1 MRLLLLLVLVVVLL
15 APLLLWWDDILRI
28 FAERERVI
36 AEIQAAGAWGPV
48 VLIALAIAQTVV
60 APIPG
65 QMVNFVAGYIYGLGA
80 GFLYSWLGMFLGT
93 ASAMGLARW
102 AGRPVVDRLVSRALL
117 DRLDRLAQERSLG
130 FFFLFF
136 LIPGLPDDLLC
147 FAAGLTRLPL
157 RILLPMAALA
167 RIPGLFGAVWLG
179 AEAESLPWP
188 VWVAFSLLGLVAA
201 LVVWRYGERL
211 QEVLLRLAGSQ
222 RDDAGRH
229 DGPTG
234 TT

>member
-1 MRLLLLLVLVVVLL
+1 MLLLIVLAAALL
-15 APLLLWWDDILRI
+15 APLLLWWDEIQHI
-28 FAERERVI
+28 FATRSQVI

-80 GFLYSWLGMFLGT
+80 GFLYSWLGLILGT
-93 ASAMGLARW
+93 AIAMGLARW
-102 AGRPVVDRLVSRALL
+102 AGRPVVERLVSRALL
-117 DRLDRLAQERSLG
+117 DRLDRLAQQRSLG

-179 AEAESLPWP
+179 AEAESLPWQ
-188 VWVAFSLLGLVAA
+188 VWVAFSVLGLVAA
-201 LVVWRYGERL
+201 LLVWRYGERV
-211 QEVLLRLAGSQ
+211 QEVLLRLAGSHKGEP
-222 RDDAGRH
+222 GRH
-229 DGPTG
+229 DDPTR
-234 TT
+234 TP

>member
-1 MRLLLLLVLVVVLL
+1 MRVLVLLVLAAALL

-28 FAERERVI
+28 FAERDQII
-36 AEIQAAGAWGPV
+36 AEIRAAGAWGPV

-80 GFLYSWLGMFLGT
+80 GFVYSWLGLILGT
-93 ASAMGLARW
+93 SIAMGLARW
-102 AGRPVVDRLVSRALL
+102 AGRPVVERLVSRGLL
-117 DRLDRLAQERSLG
+117 DRLDRLARERSLG
-130 FFFLFF
+130 FFLLFF

-157 RILLPMAALA
+157 RILLPMAGLA
-167 RIPGLFGAVWLG
+167 RIPGLLGAVWLG
-179 AEAESLPWP
+179 AEAESLPWQ
-188 VWVAFSLLGLVAA
+188 VWVAFTALGLVAA
-201 LVVWRYGERL
+201 LLVWRYGDWL

-222 RDDAGRH
+222 GDDAGRQ
-229 DGPTG
+229 DGPG
-234 TT
+234 